1 MISQFWCWCVCAL
14 QAAALAGENETLR
27 ADKRVAALEAE
38 LDGVRQELAAVSEI
52 PVPTPS
58 CVALDTDGS
67 GYVAL
72 QVASEAM
79 AKEEEMK
86 EMKKK
91 FAQVMDKMGG
101 LQMGT
106 TEVTSGQIGD
116 RTADSSAMAIETPQ
130 LPPMGKKPAGI
141 GQHARQFDMP
151 NAEEIHKY
159 AIHLGIDP
167 MEDKEFLWLAEEA
180 LCAPLPP
187 HWTEH
192 LDPDKGVYYFNANTG
207 ESAWGKLVPT
217 FVDYIWP
224 VALLYWC
231 SRSVM
236 QGRSNQ
242 CYLDCACYL
251 QSTQWTTTTASCSS
265 RCTRTR
271 RRCCG

>member
-1 MISQFWCWCVCAL
+1 MTLVTYGTAL
-14 QAAALAGENETLR
+14 QLFAF
-27 ADKRVAALEAE
+27 
-38 LDGVRQELAAVSEI
+38 
-52 PVPTPS
+52 
-58 CVALDTDGS
+58 
-67 GYVAL
+67 

-106 TEVTSGQIGD
+106 TEVTSGRIGD
-116 RTADSSAMAIETPQ
+116 RAADSSAQAIETPQ

-207 ESAWGKLVPT
+207 ESAWGK
-217 FVDYIWP
+217 
-224 VALLYWC
+224 C
-231 SRSVM
+231 
-236 QGRSNQ
+236 
-242 CYLDCACYL
+242 
-251 QSTQWTTTTASCSS
+251 
-265 RCTRTR
+265 
-271 RRCCG
+271 